1 MTFIMITRFNNTT
14 WEELNTYKKENGIT
28 GAFYGVPRRVAP
40 TIPLKAKLI
49 VLEMNNDTNTIMGV
63 GLIKNFIKV
72 DQVHPIY
79 TWGNYHRFTYSGKR
93 RIPRSPR
100 RRTRTCG
107 VSQGRTVRRCCVQRR
122 ATQTVSACR
131 RSRSGRRP
139 VRCRLT
145 SLRAPR
151 RTSTQRR

>member
-14 WEELNTYKKENGIT
+14 WEELVNYKKENDIK

-63 GLIKNFIKV
+63 GLIKNFIKI

-93 RIPRSPR
+93 RISRCDF
-100 RRTRTCG
+100 TREEQTLIEKMEEQVFKG
-107 VSQGRTVRRCCVQRR
+107 KGHLKRGQGIQKVPYERYNKEDLEAFKQMF
-122 ATQTVSACR
+122 
-131 RSRSGRRP
+131 
-139 VRCRLT
+139 RCR
-145 SLRAPR
+145 A
-151 RTSTQRR
+151 